1 MLEKPKIIALS
12 FHMIFRV
19 SYISQEPIYLLLI
32 STDTSTFDGF
42 KGGLSIATLITL
54 TTLISTSYYGISI
67 SLKKNSLYFRGLNV
81 NQIWIIPWVHIPCS
95 IGES

>member
-54 TTLISTSYYGISI
+54 ATLISTSYYGISI
-67 SLKKNSLYFRGLNV
+67 SLKKK
-81 NQIWIIPWVHIPCS
+81 
-95 IGES
+95 